1 MMRGRRSP
9 RPDTRDVRLDA
20 YIAWVAAGLILV
32 IAELLTSTFYLLV
45 LGLAAL
51 VAGGVAWA
59 GGAFWLQA
67 VVGAGVAVA
76 GVLWVN
82 RVRRARQG
90 DQMPSLDLGQ
100 PVTLDEW
107 VNRADRLAR
116 VKYRD
121 ALWDAR
127 IEGEHRGDAGEVF
140 YIRAVQGSV
149 LVVAKGAP

>member
-1 MMRGRRSP
+1 M
-9 RPDTRDVRLDA
+9 DVLHMDA
-20 YIAWVAAGLILV
+20 YLFWVVAGLVLV
-32 IAELLTSTFYLLV
+32 IAELLTNTFYLLV

-59 GGAFWLQA
+59 GGEFWLQS
-67 VVGAGVAVA
+67 VVAAGVAIA

-82 RVRRARQG
+82 RVRRARRGQ
-90 DQMPSLDLGQ
+90 QMPSLDLGQ

-121 ALWDAR
+121 ALWDALV
-127 IEGEHRGDAGEVF
+127 EGEHRGEAGEVF
-140 YIRAVQGSV
+140 YIRAVNGSV
-149 LVVAKGAP
+149 LTVAKDRP